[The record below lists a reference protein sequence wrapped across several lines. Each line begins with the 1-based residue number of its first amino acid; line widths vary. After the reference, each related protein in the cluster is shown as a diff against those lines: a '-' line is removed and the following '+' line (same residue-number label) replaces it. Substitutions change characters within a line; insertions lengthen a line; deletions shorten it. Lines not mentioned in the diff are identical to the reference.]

1 MDFRLTDEQRMVQET
16 VRNFVEKELIPLEP
30 QVLKNEREGK
40 PGLSQEQLR
49 DLHQK
54 GKDIGF
60 WGINSPEEYGGADL
74 PPVMSALIQMELGR
88 TVVPFDFG
96 GHAPNVLYVALNE
109 AQKKKYLQPVVDGE
123 KLACFA
129 LTESSSGSDA
139 SQMETTAVKDGN
151 EWVLNGEKIF
161 ITHGSEADIAIV
173 FAATDKKKGK
183 NGGITCFLVEREMG
197 FRSEPIPVMSGSHH
211 EPATLVFDN
220 VRVPEENVIGE
231 VGDGFKYAM
240 VFINHNRG
248 WVIPS
253 WAIGGAERLLNMA
266 IEWANDRES
275 FGKPLADR
283 QAIQW
288 MIADSAVEIEA
299 AKWIFLRAAWMAEQ
313 EGNWRNGRDSVH
325 FRHQSSISKLYSTNM
340 INRVVDRVL
349 QIHGGIGYT
358 KESPVERWYREVR
371 IWRIFE
377 GSDEMLRR
385 TVSRNL
391 LKGRIKIDELLEAG
405 GSSVVMT

>member
-16 VRNFVEKELIPLEP
+16 VREFVENELIPLEP
-30 QVLKNEREGK
+30 EVLKNEREGK
-40 PGLSQEQLR
+40 PGISKKQLHE
-49 DLHQK
+49 LQQK
-54 GKDIGF
+54 GKRMGF
-60 WGINSPEEYGGADL
+60 WGINSPAEYGGADL

-88 TVVPFDFG
+88 TIVPFDFG

-109 AQKKKYLQPVVDGE
+109 QQKKQYLQPVVDGE
-123 KLACFA
+123 KIACFA

-139 SQMETTAVKDGN
+139 SKMATTAVKDGN
-151 EWVLNGEKIF
+151 EWVINGEKIF
-161 ITHGSEADIAIV
+161 ITHGSEADIAIL
-173 FAATDKKKGK
+173 FALTDKEKGK
-183 NGGITCFLVEREMG
+183 NGGITCFIVERKMG

-220 VRVPEENVIGE
+220 VRVPEDNVIGE

-240 VFINHNRG
+240 AFINHNRG
-248 WVIPS
+248 WVIPA

-266 IEWANDRES
+266 IEWSNNRES

-299 AKWIFLRAAWMAEQ
+299 AKWIFLRSAWMAEQ
-313 EGNWRNGRDSVH
+313 EGNWRTGDDSIH
-325 FRHQSSISKLYSTNM
+325 FRQQSAISKLYSTNM

-385 TVSRNL
+385 DISRNL
-391 LKGRIKIDELLEAG
+391 LKGRVKIDDFLKAG
-405 GSSVVMT
+405 SESMVTN